1 MISYTTFCFN
11 FLGFPH
17 CLGVIQSLWGTE
29 PTLLWRPSCG
39 SQLFT
44 YVGDWTLTITPRN
57 VHLAVPVSDSK
68 KLRQWNQ
75 LLSPWLRLSPS
86 LGDDQALK
94 QNFTILTKAYLGAFE
109 DFACEESSG
118 WLLSQH
124 WAAFL
129 QETSSSDPWLLPQ
142 RAAFP
147 EKPEGGPWGG
157 PWHPALFSLASH
169 SLHPAPPRSSSL
181 CPPFSQYTGH
191 FKAQSE
197 RLPEATWVKEGEHS
211 WPPLWQKLGSR
222 VASGLHLCGDAVL
235 WWWPGFFPTVDRHFW
250 YDSLFI
256 HKLKILH

>member
-57 VHLAVPVSDSK
+57 VHLAVPVSDSM
-68 KLRQWNQ
+68 KLRQWIQ

-109 DFACEESSG
+109 DFACKSLQADYSASTELPFCKKPPLQTPGSSLREQLFLRNQKVVPEEVRG
-118 WLLSQH
+118 ILLSS
-124 WAAFL
+124 L
-129 QETSSSDPWLLPQ
+129 WLPTRSILP
-142 RAAFP
+142 
-147 EKPEGGPWGG
+147 
-157 PWHPALFSLASH
+157 
-169 SLHPAPPRSSSL
+169 HPAPPPS
-181 CPPFSQYTGH
+181 
-191 FKAQSE
+191 A
-197 RLPEATWVKEGEHS
+197 
-211 WPPLWQKLGSR
+211 PPLVSTQGISKHSQNDFQRPLELR
-222 VASGLHLCGDAVL
+222 KASTAGLHC
-235 WWWPGFFPTVDRHFW
+235 DR
-250 YDSLFI
+250 S
-256 HKLKILH
+256 